1 MALNQ
6 VAFYHLQKTGVLDSL
21 PALVDKIYGLKLNA
35 FIYHTDK
42 TVLSD
47 LDKTLWTYTPLSF
60 IPHEVVGAEQE
71 VDYERAPIAL
81 CNDLNKLNNS
91 NVFIA
96 LTDYKIEAVD
106 SKTDRVVD
114 MFDGRQDQDVQ
125 HARDRWQAYA
135 AKKVP
140 CVYWTQS
147 PAGKWEKTF
156 EKGI

>member
-21 PALVDKIYGLKLNA
+21 PALVDKIYGLGLKA
-35 FIYHTDK
+35 FIYHIDES
-42 TVLSD
+42 VLSG
-47 LDKTLWTYTPLSF
+47 LDKALWTYTPLSF
-60 IPHEVVGAEQE
+60 IPHEIVASDQE
-71 VDYERAPIAL
+71 VDYERAPIIL
-81 CNDLNKLNNS
+81 CNDLRKLHNS

-96 LTDYKIEAVD
+96 LTDYKIEDVV

-114 MFDGRQDQDVQ
+114 MFDGRQDQDIQ

-135 AKKVP
+135 LKKVP

-147 PAGKWEKTF
+147 LVGKWEKTF